1 MFEKIKHFI
10 SEHPYLI
17 GGLTLVVVVY
27 FLIRNSGGSSS
38 TVVAGGVD
46 PNVQAA
52 DIAAQ
57 AQQAAGSQALQAQTQ
72 SLGAG
77 LQALQIQ
84 TAPQMA
90 AVNAGLQLGLA
101 QTSATQESTD
111 AQTAAG
117 VAVQQLQSGSA
128 VQIALAQAGAGVQEN
143 SSNNATTLGVSTIQ
157 AQVVNNQT
165 AAELAAQQD
174 IDATSLGI
182 TGLQVYGAT
191 TINGQNTSSATSI
204 AQTNAATQQDY
215 INTTGTVDLAQIEA
229 AFGLGTQSLDNQST
243 ALNDT
248 MALETAGTFNKGGEG
263 GLNQITAW
271 LATFNSSATGQAASA
286 AGNVGVA
293 QNSGG
298 NTPGGIIS
306 ALGGL
311 SANLTLA
318 AAGIPPILGSTSG
331 STPSVTSTFTPGA
344 PVDNTPNPVANLSEQ
359 APGVLAQIFG

>member
-174 IDATSLGI
+174 IDSTNLGI
-182 TGLQVYGAT
+182 AGLQVYGAT

-204 AQTNAATQQDY
+204 AQANAATQQDY

-229 AFGLGTQSLDNQST
+229 QFGLGQGLLANQAT
-243 ALNDT
+243 AESDT
-248 MALETAGTFNKGGEG
+248 YSLETAGTFNKGGEG

-271 LATFNSSATGQAASA
+271 LASFNSPAASIAAGA

-298 NTPGGIIS
+298 NTPGGILAS
-306 ALGGL
+306 LPAL
-311 SANLTLA
+311 NL
-318 AAGIPPILGSTSG
+318 GFGVGSSSPAPQQTS
-331 STPSVTSTFTPGA
+331 VNSTFTPGA
-344 PVDNTPNPVANLSEQ
+344 PVSDNPVANLSQQ
-359 APGVLAQIFG
+359 APGILASIFG